1 MTGNARRTVDECT
14 CWHDCCIDTHMLE
27 IQEAMVTVKP
37 CQRVVS
43 LEWTDDETQM

>member
-1 MTGNARRTVDECT
+1 MVEGCT
-14 CWHDCCIDTHMLE
+14 CRHDCRIETHMLE

-43 LEWTDDETQM
+43 LKWTDDETQM